1 MGLRLFSPLRATVLV
16 RGEKRATKFPRS
28 AAGQTSVPLPLR
40 RLLRRR
46 ESGGNLDLRLWRV
59 NSRSRGLAGGVVEAV
74 MLLIWCL
81 VSARFPS
88 CDGVPR
94 SSAVACA
101 ACGGRGS
108 ADLLVCTVS
117 GGGLRAGGDGHVME
131 LLSSGFFSATVRRA
145 PASLWSLGGWC
156 YRGRNHRSPPPLL
169 VPLVSARH
177 GGELWLD
184 PCGGGACSVVLLQ
197 VGLCW
202 NGFVEAGRRRLLS
215 LWLSSEAEDDGLA
228 GARGGVPADGRSK
241 ATDSGFVSDDSCGTQ
256 RSKAA
261 IELLLASGVWFSRSF
276 PPAAFRRRRC
286 SAAASGD
293 GVVRSLDLK
302 DFFVIL
308 CLFRVLSLFLQ
319 DMLPVVS
326 SGSRVYV
333 CVVCFYL
340 LLTRISF
347 LKKKK

>member
-1 MGLRLFSPLRATVLV
+1 
-16 RGEKRATKFPRS
+16 
-28 AAGQTSVPLPLR
+28 
-40 RLLRRR
+40 
-46 ESGGNLDLRLWRV
+46 
-59 NSRSRGLAGGVVEAV
+59 
-74 MLLIWCL
+74 MLLVWCL

-131 LLSSGFFSATVRRA
+131 LLSSGFFSATVRKA
-145 PASLWSLGGWC
+145 PASPWSLGGWC
-156 YRGRNHRSPPPLL
+156 FRGCNHRSPPLL
-169 VPLVSARH
+169 VPLASACH
-177 GGELWLD
+177 DGEFWLD

-202 NGFVEAGRRRLLS
+202 FGFVDAGRRRLLS
-215 LWLSSEAEDDGLA
+215 LWLSSEADDDGLA
-228 GARGGVPADGRSK
+228 GARGGVPADDRSK

-261 IELLLASGVWFSRSF
+261 IELLLASGVWFSRF
-276 PPAAFRRRRC
+276 FHPAAFRRRRC

-293 GVVRSLDLK
+293 GVVRSLDPQGLLCN
-302 DFFVIL
+302 FVFIQGPFAL
-308 CLFRVLSLFLQ
+308 SPGHVACGVEWVLGCMFVLY
-319 DMLPVVS
+319 VS
-326 SGSRVYV
+326 I
-333 CVVCFYL
+333 FY
-340 LLTRISF
+340 
-347 LKKKK
+347 